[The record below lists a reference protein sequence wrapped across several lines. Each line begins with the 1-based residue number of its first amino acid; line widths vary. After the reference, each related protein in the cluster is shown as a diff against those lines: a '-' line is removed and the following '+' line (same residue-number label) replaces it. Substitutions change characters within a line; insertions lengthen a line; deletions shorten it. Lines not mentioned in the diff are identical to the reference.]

1 MSMLKHLWNDTNGYI
16 CTTDLIL
23 ISAILVIGTM
33 VGLVTLRDQVIQ
45 ELGDIA
51 VAIGSLNQSY
61 SFSGAT
67 VGGFTVAGSSFG
79 DMSDDCEVG
88 SGEGAAGDDPSGS
101 APGCIDICGI
111 PASPE
116 LP

>member
-1 MSMLKHLWNDTNGYI
+1 MNTLQHFWNDTNGYI

-23 ISAILVIGTM
+23 ISAILVIGAM
-33 VGLVTLRDQVIQ
+33 VGLVTLRDQVTQ
-45 ELGDIA
+45 EFGDLA
-51 VAIGSLNQSY
+51 VAIGNLNQSY

-67 VGGFTVAGSSFG
+67 VGGFTVEGSDFV

-88 SGEGAAGDDPSGS
+88 VGEGTAGSDPAGAAP
-101 APGCIDICGI
+101 ACIDICGVA
-111 PASPE
+111 ASPE